1 MANANVA
8 KKEEKLPALNLSL
21 MEEDANS
28 GLQNISQEDLATPRL
43 KVLMQLSPEIEDIE
57 GAKAGMIFNTVTNEM
72 YDGSAGIKVLPC
84 AYQRQY
90 VEWADRGQ
98 GSGAPIN
105 VYDASSD
112 ILAKTTRD
120 ENNKDRLENGN
131 YIETC
136 RIHFILLVEDNGNA
150 TPAVLTMKAT
160 QLKKSRKWNS
170 MMLNLKLNGK
180 NGLFT
185 PPSYSHYYR
194 LKTIKE
200 GNDNVGFDMEVRL
213 RKSKVGGENWRS
225 ATVPF
230 RVEGGIDIVESFIRE
245 GLEQKLIKQAGPWYE
260 YEGTKVMGMNGIK
273 KFFMDN
279 TEAFDTLKN
288 ELAA

>member
-1 MANANVA
+1 MANKSRKKKAATNVA
-8 KKEEKLPALNLSL
+8 KKEENLPALNLAL
-21 MEEDANS
+21 MEQDASS
-28 GLQNISQEDLATPRL
+28 GLENIHQEDLATPRL
-43 KVLMQLSPEIEDIE
+43 KVLMQLSPELEDIE
-57 GAKAGMIFNTVTNEM
+57 GAKAGMIYNTVTNEL

-112 ILAKTTRD
+112 ILTKTTRD

-131 YIETC
+131 YVETC
-136 RIHFILLVEDNGNA
+136 GNHFILLVEDNGNA
-150 TPAVLTMKAT
+150 TPVLTMKAT

-194 LKTIKE
+194 LKTVKE
-200 GNDNVGFDMEVRL
+200 GNDKGSWYGWEVSRESQLEDANLYAVAKGFADSVTKGE
-213 RKSKVGGENWRS
+213 RKVKYEEDNSTSSNGK
-225 ATVPF
+225 VPF
-230 RVEGGIDIVESFIRE
+230 
-245 GLEQKLIKQAGPWYE
+245 
-260 YEGTKVMGMNGIK
+260 
-273 KFFMDN
+273 
-279 TEAFDTLKN
+279 
-288 ELAA
+288 

>member
-8 KKEEKLPALNLSL
+8 KKAETLPALNLSV

-28 GLQNISQEDLATPRL
+28 GLQNISQDDLATPRL
-43 KVLMQLSPEIEDIE
+43 KVLMQLSPELEDLE
-57 GAKAGMIFNTVTNEM
+57 NAKAGMIYNTVTGDL

-105 VYDASSD
+105 VYDSTSD
-112 ILAKTTRD
+112 ILTKTTRD

-136 RIHFILLVEDNGNA
+136 GNHFILLVEENGNA
-150 TPAVLTMKAT
+150 TPAVITMKAT

-185 PPSYSHYYR
+185 PPSYSHYYL
-194 LKTIKE
+194 LKTMKE
-200 GNDNVGFDMEVRL
+200 GNDKGNWYGWEISRGSQLEDANLYSIAKGFADSVGKGE
-213 RKSKVGGENWRS
+213 RKVKYEEENSSTDSK
-225 ATVPF
+225 TPF
-230 RVEGGIDIVESFIRE
+230 
-245 GLEQKLIKQAGPWYE
+245 
-260 YEGTKVMGMNGIK
+260 
-273 KFFMDN
+273 
-279 TEAFDTLKN
+279 
-288 ELAA
+288 

>member
-1 MANANVA
+1 MADANVA
-8 KKEEKLPALNLSL
+8 KKETKLPALNLSV

-28 GLQNISQEDLATPRL
+28 GLQNISQDDLATPRL
-43 KVLMQLSPEIEDIE
+43 KVLMQLSPELEDLE
-57 GAKAGMIFNTVTNEM
+57 NAKAGMIYNTVTNEL
-72 YDGSAGIKVLPC
+72 YDGSSGIKVLPC

-98 GSGAPIN
+98 GSGEPIN
-105 VYDASSD
+105 VYDSTSA
-112 ILAKTTRD
+112 ILTKTPRD

-136 RIHFILLVEDNGNA
+136 GNHFILLVEENGNA
-150 TPAVLTMKAT
+150 TPAVITMKAT

-194 LKTIKE
+194 LKTMKE
-200 GNDNVGFDMEVRL
+200 GNDKGNWYGWEISRESQLEDASLYAIAKGFADSVTKGE
-213 RKSKVGGENWRS
+213 RKVKYEEDSSSTDK
-225 ATVPF
+225 TPF
-230 RVEGGIDIVESFIRE
+230 
-245 GLEQKLIKQAGPWYE
+245 
-260 YEGTKVMGMNGIK
+260 
-273 KFFMDN
+273 
-279 TEAFDTLKN
+279 
-288 ELAA
+288 